1 MILVILMKVIIC
13 AIIIGWSI
21 AGQCMHRLRDSFHTT
36 WDCTVFEYVH
46 ECSIP
51 SNGLNMVIFDMVNV
65 VLGLIILV
73 GFYNIYWHWQFRG
86 FHDDLITKKLS
97 PSACKNPYEYIKAK
111 VSIDI
116 FWPIKLKTIP

>member
-65 VLGLIILV
+65 VLGKAMKSSPLLGPFGGSEFL
-73 GFYNIYWHWQFRG
+73 GFS
-86 FHDDLITKKLS
+86 L
-97 PSACKNPYEYIKAK
+97 
-111 VSIDI
+111 
-116 FWPIKLKTIP
+116 LKI